1 MGILA
6 SFFRFL
12 FWVLVLSWS
21 ISLLKRFFSWFLGDT
36 VQKQTE
42 RPEPE
47 VPRNKRLVRDPMC
60 GMHVAENLAIAVRTG
75 SEVIHFCSPECRDK
89 YLASSQKMAA
99 NG

>member
-21 ISLLKRFFSWFLGDT
+21 ISLIKRFFAWFLGDA
-36 VQKQTE
+36 VQKQAQS
-42 RPEPE
+42 PEPE
-47 VPRNKRLVRDPMC
+47 MPRSKRLVRDPMC
-60 GMHVAENLAIAVRTG
+60 GTHVAENLAIRVRTG
-75 SEVIHFCSPECRDK
+75 SEVMHFCSAECRDK
-89 YLASSQKMAA
+89 YLGSGQKMAA